1 RYFDRRSRRALDA
14 RAVLVE
20 ADVLMAELAD
30 IRRGAVDDKGNETC
44 FFRRVF
50 HLFYET
56 AARRAVYAALRIDEV
71 ILQRCRAVEIFRQI
85 GTAFEPRRE
94 LAGGEIGSQHSRFSH
109 KISGVWELG
118 IWDWLRNCH
127 GVYPD
132 GDPCFLISDFDQ
144 IGRAERV
151 GYALLLAIDR
161 FCVREAQV
169 IKLQQ

>member
-1 RYFDRRSRRALDA
+1 MRKLPRLIQRMIEKEHVDRLDEMDLKKIRLVKRRRYFDRRSRRALDA

-109 KISGVWELG
+109 KISGVWEL
-118 IWDWLRNCH
+118 
-127 GVYPD
+127 
-132 GDPCFLISDFDQ
+132 
-144 IGRAERV
+144 
-151 GYALLLAIDR
+151 
-161 FCVREAQV
+161 
-169 IKLQQ
+169 

>member
-1 RYFDRRSRRALDA
+1 
-14 RAVLVE
+14 
-20 ADVLMAELAD
+20 
-30 IRRGAVDDKGNETC
+30 
-44 FFRRVF
+44 
-50 HLFYET
+50 FYET

-169 IKLQQ
+169 IKLQQLGGISRVVRHSQRELRREQDRERIDEESVPEVHVV